1 MEAGKTGPATFL
13 SECPLPGASLGS
25 LARSG
30 WCLGS
35 CLGSCLASQ
44 GSGESLAAH
53 AGLNV
58 CPAYTQGLF
67 RHLPQT
73 LTGRQ
78 ERKMPTPSSKVR
90 NSKMVLRGL
99 VLPLH
104 GGGQLSELLR
114 PHVGTLVPGLGTP
127 LHPSWTLPGNL

>member
-13 SECPLPGASLGS
+13 SECPLPGASLVS

-44 GSGESLAAH
+44 GSGESSAAH
-53 AGLNV
+53 AGLDV
-58 CPAYTQGLF
+58 CSAYTGSVEASPPNS
-67 RHLPQT
+67 HGKAGEEDAP
-73 LTGRQ
+73 
-78 ERKMPTPSSKVR
+78 PKVR

-114 PHVGTLVPGLGTP
+114 PHVGALVPGLGTP
-127 LHPSWTLPGNL
+127 PHPSWTIPGNL